1 MLSMIIIHVEVVCE
15 RVSHA
20 CCCPAARLKSHF
32 GNVSFWDFKEVR
44 LFTSLTLGL
53 NEWEST
59 VQKWLDGVLL

>member
-32 GNVSFWDFKEVR
+32 GNVSIFGISKRFAC
-44 LFTSLTLGL
+44 
-53 NEWEST
+53 
-59 VQKWLDGVLL
+59 LLL